1 MSRRVGRSKVDYL
14 SKEESE
20 ALEKFT
26 RGVRSL
32 LGDNLLIL
40 KLFGSKVRG
49 DFSDESDID
58 ILLVVKEITSKL
70 RDKIFDLLLDID
82 LEYDPRISLLIL
94 SEYEYQRNAEMGSP
108 FIAGI
113 ERDGVSI

>member
-1 MSRRVGRSKVDYL
+1 MDYL

-40 KLFGSKVRG
+40 KLFGSKAKG
-49 DFSDESDID
+49 DFSKESDID
-58 ILLVVKEITSKL
+58 VLLVVKKITSEL
-70 RDKIFDLLLDID
+70 RDKIFDLLLDIE
-82 LEYDPRISLLIL
+82 LEYDPKISLVIL

-108 FIAGI
+108 FIAGV
-113 ERDGVSI
+113 EKDGVPI